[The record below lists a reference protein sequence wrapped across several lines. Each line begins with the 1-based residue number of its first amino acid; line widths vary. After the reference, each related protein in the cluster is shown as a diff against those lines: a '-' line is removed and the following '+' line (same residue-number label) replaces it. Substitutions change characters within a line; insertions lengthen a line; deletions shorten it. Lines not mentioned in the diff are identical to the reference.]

1 MFENWYL
8 ICINRMNYK
17 LVYCYFCVSKNNWCF
32 DLIINLLLNNKCVS
46 VRNVIM

>member
-17 LVYCYFCVSKNNWCF
+17 LVYGCFCVSKNNWCF
-32 DLIINLLLNNKCVS
+32 DLIINLLLNNKCIS